1 MVSRLSCRLFSS
13 FLCVAAGLLLA
24 TMTSSYVIAAERLA
38 DVAPLPGV
46 PSLTVALPDGTS
58 AHMYPTV
65 SLDAARK
72 RALGSRTLANVTYHG
87 GPINTETQIFT
98 IYWKPPTLQTG
109 AATSIPASYI
119 KVLQHM
125 LGNYAGHAIANINTQ
140 YFQIVSGVTSYH
152 SGLGRLGGTFT
163 DTAAYPASG
172 CSDSFTP
179 GNCINDTQIRH
190 EVAKVMSI
198 KGWTPGFN
206 KIYLLFTSS
215 GEGSCMSSASTSCAY
230 VQYCAYHGFFGSATN
245 PVIYGN
251 EPFGNNSICQ
261 VAGPLPNAGTS
272 DSAATAARHEV
283 SEATT
288 DPLLNA
294 WFDGA
299 SGEETSDK
307 CNFNYGP
314 RTWDFV
320 GGQFVANYMWGGFF
334 FLLQQE
340 YSNHTS
346 NCVQQGP

>member
-1 MVSRLSCRLFSS
+1 
-13 FLCVAAGLLLA
+13 
-24 TMTSSYVIAAERLA
+24 
-38 DVAPLPGV
+38 
-46 PSLTVALPDGTS
+46 
-58 AHMYPTV
+58 MYPTV

-179 GNCINDTQIRH
+179 GNCINDTQIRN

-294 WFDGA
+294 
-299 SGEETSDK
+299 
-307 CNFNYGP
+307 
-314 RTWDFV
+314 
-320 GGQFVANYMWGGFF
+320 
-334 FLLQQE
+334 
-340 YSNHTS
+340 
-346 NCVQQGP
+346 